1 MWGEVCRQHTQ
12 PRECCPGQG
21 RGSLWVGGSQ
31 FLQAQC
37 DSSILPWTE
46 AEAVVSWE
54 LAVGHHIST
63 WRTPSVC
70 RSPGASVVLFSESK
84 QPQRSWDVD
93 GACGQGPQDC
103 LHVAKH
109 PAPSWHFLVTLDWLE
124 PPTSGQQALP
134 ELPALKAKIRMLSC
148 SRDKASARHAVGAH

>member
-1 MWGEVCRQHTQ
+1 MDGVSFESFRVGTPHMLLDVLPCGAEVCLQHAQ

-21 RGSLWVGGSQ
+21 RGSQWVGGSR

-37 DSSILPWTE
+37 DSSILPWAE

-54 LAVGHHIST
+54 LAVGRHIST
-63 WRTPSVC
+63 WRTSSVC

-84 QPQRSWDVD
+84 RPQRSWDVD

-103 LHVAKH
+103 LQVAKH
-109 PAPSWHFLVTLDWLE
+109 PVPNWHFLVTLAWLRA
-124 PPTSGQQALP
+124 PH
-134 ELPALKAKIRMLSC
+134 IRAAGPS
-148 SRDKASARHAVGAH
+148 